1 MRFVLNDLNRRILIP
16 ADTDVRLRVW
26 SAGYLPWSSS
36 EGQGNVRLEL
46 IRLKADE
53 QRVLTI
59 PLASDPANR
68 GDDEILKE
76 ARQMVETGYGW
87 Q

>member
-1 MRFVLNDLNRRILIP
+1 
-16 ADTDVRLRVW
+16 
-26 SAGYLPWSSS
+26 
-36 EGQGNVRLEL
+36 LEL